1 MANNV
6 IHTHTETTH
15 TLTSRPFFSPF
26 IFAVCCFFL
35 PQFQSLNWHFS
46 FSMPLLLIESC
57 ETWID
62 PKHPCCKRSSANQSK
77 KKKRKSK
84 VVCFHYVESDCRMWW
99 MYSWSGLSFPLWT
112 MHAFWIGTRFSSGEL
127 ACAILLKT
135 GYSTSLKYF
144 VACNKSFQKSAS
156 WIPLF
161 MLILSS
167 TIAPAIAHT
176 AELQIRLKDLSMY
189 MVLPHKVGSQRSVKL
204 EISLYRYKFL
214 NEKHCLPP

>member
-1 MANNV
+1 
-6 IHTHTETTH
+6 
-15 TLTSRPFFSPF
+15 
-26 IFAVCCFFL
+26 
-35 PQFQSLNWHFS
+35 
-46 FSMPLLLIESC
+46 MPLLLIESC

-62 PKHPCCKRSSANQSK
+62 PKHPCCRKSSANQSK
-77 KKKRKSK
+77 KKKRKWK
-84 VVCFHYVESDCRMWW
+84 IVCFHYVESDCRMWW

-189 MVLPHKVGSQRSVKL
+189 MVLLHKVGSQRSVKL
-204 EISLYRYKFL
+204 ETSLYTYKFL